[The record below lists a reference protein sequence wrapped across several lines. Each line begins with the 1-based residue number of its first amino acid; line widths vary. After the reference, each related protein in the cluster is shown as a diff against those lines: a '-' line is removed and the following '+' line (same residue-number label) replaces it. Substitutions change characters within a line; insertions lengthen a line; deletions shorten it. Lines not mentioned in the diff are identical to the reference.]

1 MENSEKTTFKLI
13 REKVIHK
20 DGLVYKYCISV
31 SDDAECSPLYS
42 ITADLHDES
51 GNKISKS
58 DAGIKFSDFKNAL
71 SLFDFLSENL
81 ASPKHLRDIVEDLF
95 TFV

>member
-1 MENSEKTTFKLI
+1 MESSEKTTFKPI
-13 REKVIHK
+13 RERTIHK
-20 DGLVYKYCISV
+20 DGRVYKYCISQ
-31 SDDAECSPLYS
+31 SEDEDRSPLYS
-42 ITADLHDES
+42 ITANLYDES